1 MGKLA
6 TERAG
11 VKAAGF
17 CGYLGLVLHRAE
29 RRVGLV
35 IGF

>member
-1 MGKLA
+1 MGKLT

-17 CGYLGLVLHRAE
+17 CGYLGLVHRAE

-35 IGF
+35 IGC